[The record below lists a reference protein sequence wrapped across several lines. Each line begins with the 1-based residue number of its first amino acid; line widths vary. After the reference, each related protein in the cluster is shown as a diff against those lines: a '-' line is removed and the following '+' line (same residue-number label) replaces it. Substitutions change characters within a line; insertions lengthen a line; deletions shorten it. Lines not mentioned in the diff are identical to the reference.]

1 MLSIVASIPG
11 TGGGFS
17 AVAATVS
24 EPASILSL
32 SPDALGSPTMAFTV
46 SWTML
51 TVAAPAKN
59 QLEDTAMG
67 AARNGMRAMEDAPT
81 FTAPAW
87 VKTDHRVC
95 AVGWLAISLWLTE
108 APKDF

>member
-32 SPDALGSPTMAFTV
+32 SPEALGSPTMAFTM

-59 QLEDTAMG
+59 QLEDTAIV
-67 AARNGMRAMEDAPT
+67 AARDRMPAIEVALT
-81 FTAPAW
+81 FTAAALGK
-87 VKTDHRVC
+87 VGHRGGAVVC
-95 AVGWLAISLWLTE
+95 V
-108 APKDF
+108 